1 MDWKSL
7 NPIIGSQGAQ
17 EGYEALTT
25 AAKITLNTLYPREF
39 EFYMVTLELV
49 NHDDTLVEYFTFP
62 INPESISK
70 SQPYLKQID
79 RTYGAVIVNKSGKF
93 VPQDIVLKG
102 SFGRNFKFVSRDQVL
117 DLSAIQWLPNDS
129 EYNRNY
135 KSGYGCFKIVQRICD
150 LADILDE
157 KGYARKLYFHNLAL
171 GESYLVEV
179 INFEA
184 SQSLDSNM
192 IWNYDLRLRV
202 LTEIRSIDKWGEH
215 DARQGKTY
223 VTQTVNAVAKMG
235 RNLLVNLFKK

>member
-7 NPIIGSQGAQ
+7 NPILGSQGAQ
-17 EGYEALTT
+17 SGFEALST
-25 AAKITLNTLYPREF
+25 AAKMTLNTLYPREF

-79 RTYGAVIVNKSGKF
+79 RTYGAVVVNKSGKF
-93 VPQDIVLKG
+93 VPQDITLKG

-117 DLSAIQWLPNDS
+117 DVSAIQWAPNNP
-129 EYNRNY
+129 EYSRDY

-150 LADILDE
+150 SADILDE
-157 KGYARKLYFHNLAL
+157 KGYARKLYFHNPAL

-179 INFEA
+179 INFTG
-184 SQSLDSNM
+184 SQSLSTNM
-192 IWNYDLRLRV
+192 IWDYDLRLRV
-202 LTEIRSIDKWGEH
+202 LTEIWSIDKWGKH
-215 DARQGKTY
+215 DAGQRKTY
-223 VTQTVNAVAKMG
+223 VTQTVNEVAKAG
-235 RNLLVNLFKK
+235 RNLLVNLFR